1 MSLIPKIVRVSENFV
16 CMLLAHKMVKTLK
29 IEHYQNQSEPR
40 IFLDN
45 NIVVHVRLSKEV
57 ELI

>member
-1 MSLIPKIVRVSENFV
+1 MPLIPKIVRVSEHFV
-16 CMLLAHKMVKTLK
+16 CMLSGHKMVKTLK
-29 IEHYQNQSEPR
+29 IEHNQNQSEPR

-45 NIVVHVRLSKEV
+45 NIVVHVRLSKEI